1 MEIDIPELSL
11 VLLAGDKRSKKSAFI
26 KRHFSLDEV
35 LYLNAKEAK
44 KDEEELLLYET
55 IKERLKDAKLTVM
68 DIDEIKEQHKKNIIE
83 LAKKY
88 HFFPV
93 IIVFC
98 SEDDSFT
105 HKHFEKKREELKL
118 SLKEE
123 GFRYVYVLMSGAE
136 AIEAKVIRSKLY
148 NNKKDIPGPFDI
160 IGDVHGCYD
169 ELLELLKKLGY
180 QIDEKG
186 YRAEHPKGRIVVFV
200 GDLVDRGP
208 KSMEVLR
215 LAMNMV
221 SLGNAYSVLGNHD
234 GKLLRK
240 LNGANVKVAHGLET
254 TVSEMEHENES
265 FIEEVRKFL
274 EKRISHYVFDE
285 GRLVVAHAGLKEKLH
300 GRGSRKIR
308 ELAMFG
314 QTTGKVDE
322 YGFPER
328 LNWAKDYHGKALV
341 VYGHTPHKD
350 VVFLNNTANI
360 DTGCVF
366 GGKLTAFRYPEHEIV
381 SVKAKK
387 TYYETSRPFL
397 D

>member
-11 VLLAGDKRSKKSAFI
+11 VLLAGDRSSNKDEFI

-35 LYLNAKEAK
+35 LYLNTKGTK
-44 KDEEELLLYET
+44 KDEEELLLYE
-55 IKERLKDAKLTVM
+55 IAKERLRDAKFTVI
-68 DIDEIKEQHKKNIIE
+68 DTDEIKEQDKKNVIE
-83 LAKKY
+83 LAKRY

-93 IIVFC
+93 IIVF
-98 SEDDSFT
+98 SNEDNNFPYTYLD
-105 HKHFEKKREELKL
+105 KKREEIKL

-123 GFRYVYVLMSGAE
+123 GFRYAYVLMSGTE
-136 AIEAKVIRSKLY
+136 ATVAKVIRSKLY
-148 NNKKDIPGPFDI
+148 NNKKDIQGPFDI

-169 ELLELLKKLGY
+169 ELLELLEKLGY
-180 QIDEKG
+180 HIEEKG
-186 YRAEHPKGRIVVFV
+186 YMAEHPKGRIVVFV

-221 SLGNAYSVLGNHD
+221 STGNAYSVLGNHD

-254 TVSEMEHENES
+254 TVKEMEHENER

-285 GRLVVAHAGLKEKLH
+285 GSLVVAHAGLKEKLH

-366 GGKLTAFRYPEHEIV
+366 GGKLTAFRYPEHEII